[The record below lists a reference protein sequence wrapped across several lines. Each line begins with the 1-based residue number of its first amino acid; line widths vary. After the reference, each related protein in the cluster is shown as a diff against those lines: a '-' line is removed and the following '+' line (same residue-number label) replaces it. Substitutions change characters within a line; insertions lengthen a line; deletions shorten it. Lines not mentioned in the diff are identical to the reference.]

1 MNLYEKYTVYITLV
15 YLLYVVFQKAF
26 AIALDV
32 WDDDGGNFLGIGKAD
47 DLVDVTSS
55 NVGNVPAQKDF
66 AECCCQECH
75 GTIIGHYR
83 MDHLD
88 NAFLILYYKLV
99 KLTA

>member
-55 NVGNVPAQKDF
+55 NVGNVPAQKDLQS
-66 AECCCQECH
+66 AV
-75 GTIIGHYR
+75 
-83 MDHLD
+83 
-88 NAFLILYYKLV
+88 V
-99 KLTA
+99 KSVTVQL

>member
-1 MNLYEKYTVYITLV
+1 MIIQSIENSIFKFFMNLYEKYSVYITLDLV

-55 NVGNVPAQKDF
+55 NVGNVPAQKDLQS
-66 AECCCQECH
+66 AV
-75 GTIIGHYR
+75 
-83 MDHLD
+83 
-88 NAFLILYYKLV
+88 V
-99 KLTA
+99 KSVTVQL